1 MIDYAALRVL
11 QTIVQCGSFERAAQ
25 LLNVTPS
32 AVSQRIRQLEERV
45 GTTLV
50 IRATPCVATEKGEWL
65 CRHMENVGILE
76 TELFKNLPSLARDI
90 DACQQ
95 VTLHIAANADSLATW
110 FLKAAA
116 AFTQASDYLLKISTD
131 DQEFTADWLARG
143 QVIAAVTSAEKPI
156 AGCKRLSL
164 GKLRYHATASPE
176 FVARHFPS
184 GVTAK
189 ALAAAPLLTFNQK
202 DRLQS
207 SWVKQQLG
215 QDVQGPLHWLPSSH
229 GFVDACLMGMGWG
242 MNPIHLV
249 EDHLASGRLVELLPA
264 ETLDTPLFWQ
274 INRLAAD
281 RLSLLTKT
289 IVAEAGRALL

>member
-50 IRATPCVATEKGEWL
+50 IRATPCVATDKGEWL
-65 CRHMENVGILE
+65 CRHMENVGMLE
-76 TELFKNLPSLARDI
+76 TELFKNLPALAADTGPL
-90 DACQQ
+90 QQ
-95 VTLHIAANADSLATW
+95 VTLHIAVNADSLATW
-110 FLKAAA
+110 FLAAAA
-116 AFTQASDYLLKISTD
+116 AFTKASDYLLKISLD

-156 AGCKRLSL
+156 PGCKRLVL

-176 FVARHFPS
+176 FVARYFPA

-189 ALAAAPLLTFNQK
+189 ALAAAPSLTFNQK

-207 SWVKQQLG
+207 SWVKQTLG

-242 MNPIHLV
+242 MNPVHLV
-249 EDHLASGRLVELLPA
+249 KDHLASGRLVELLPA
-264 ETLDTPLFWQ
+264 KTLDTALFWQ

-289 IVAEAGRALL
+289 VAAQAGRALG